1 MADETN
7 YPRFREDNLS
17 MLTLDNVQGYEQG
30 RPDVIARRTMGSSRM
45 CKVFCAVNHIRNPLP
60 CRDSV
65 RIFEESVYNELYMKG
80 YRGEQLETEYKKM
93 LAELEVTPEYWL
105 HYNNLF
111 NGVVSEVTV
120 GKSMIVPQLNDSLN
134 WLNKYDSNIR

>member
-7 YPRFREDNLS
+7 YPRFRDDELS

-30 RPDVIARRTMGSSRM
+30 RPDV
-45 CKVFCAVNHIRNPLP
+45 
-60 CRDSV
+60 
-65 RIFEESVYNELYMKG
+65 LYMKG

-93 LAELEVTPEYWL
+93 LDELEVTPEYWL

-120 GKSMIVPQLNDSLN
+120 GKSVVIPQLNDSLT
-134 WLNKYDSNIR
+134 WLTKYDTNIR

>member
-1 MADETN
+1 MADESN
-7 YPRFREDNLS
+7 YPRFRNDELS
-17 MLTLDNVQGYEQG
+17 MLTLETVQGYEQG
-30 RPDVIARRTMGSSRM
+30 RPDVIARRAMGSSRM
-45 CKVFCAVNHIRNPLP
+45 CKVLCAANHIRNPLP

-80 YRGEQLETEYKKM
+80 YRGEKLETEYKKM
-93 LAELEVTPEYWL
+93 LDELEITPEYWL

-120 GKSMIVPQLNDSLN
+120 GGTLLIPQLNDSLD
-134 WLNKYDSNIR
+134 WLTKYDTNIR